1 MKFLSKGMT
10 ELYYSI
16 FKFLSELKDDG
27 IHNVI
32 LSIVLVFKENTIGNA
47 SLIRALSAGA
57 L

>member
-16 FKFLSELKDDG
+16 LSALKDDG